1 VSVGLSLF
9 LFALLVY
16 SVSPVHY
23 LSDSR
28 YSILMDEAIL
38 QHGTPDMRNYQVQ
51 RGHGLAFNKRGY
63 WYTIDLVKGRLLYV
77 YPWGGALLSL
87 PAVAFSHAFRLKAAP
102 RGVYKVSN
110 ELKIEAGT
118 AAVLCAA
125 IVVVV
130 FETAILFLSCGWSLA
145 IALAAGF
152 GTPLWSSASRSL
164 WSQTWYMVLISLF
177 IWELVKEKPRP
188 VLLGTLLAWV
198 CFARP
203 QASPIVPIV
212 SLYVVVEFG
221 LPVFLKY
228 VAAGMAWGTV
238 FAATMLFFFGRLLAP
253 IYALSAARI
262 DFQHGLLL
270 RAEGLLF
277 SPSRGLLVFVP
288 IVLLPLYLTVRHWRD
303 LRQRR
308 LALLTLAVIVVHI
321 VMTASWE
328 LWWGGWSYGPRML
341 METIP
346 WFVLLTILGLKAA
359 APRPAMIWT
368 ATALLALSVSLN
380 AVGALSWSSKAWNAQ
395 PSIDAAPER
404 AWDWKRPQFLAWM
417 QP

>member
-1 VSVGLSLF
+1 
-9 LFALLVY
+9 
-16 SVSPVHY
+16 
-23 LSDSR
+23 
-28 YSILMDEAIL
+28 M
-38 QHGTPDMRNYQVQ
+38 
-51 RGHGLAFNKRGY
+51 
-63 WYTIDLVKGRLLYV
+63 YV

-87 PAVAFSHAFRLKAAP
+87 PAVAFFDALRLKAAP
-102 RGVYKVSN
+102 PPGVYRVTN
-110 ELKIEAGT
+110 ELEVEAGT

-145 IALAAGF
+145 IALGSAF

-164 WSQTWYMVLISLF
+164 WSQTWYIALISLF

-188 VLLGTLLAWV
+188 VLLGTVLAWV

-203 QASPIVPIV
+203 QALPIVPIV
-212 SLYVVVEFG
+212 SLYVLAEFG
-221 LPVFLKY
+221 LPAFLKY
-228 VAAGMAWGTV
+228 ATVGAAWGTV
-238 FAATMLFFFGRLLAP
+238 FAATMLYFFGRLLAP
-253 IYALSAARI
+253 AYAVSTGGI

-288 IVLLPLYLTVRHWRD
+288 IVLLPLYLTMRFWRD
-303 LRQRR
+303 LPHKR
-308 LALLTLAVIVVHI
+308 LALLALAVIVVHI
-321 VMTASWE
+321 VMTASWG

-346 WFVLLTILGLKAA
+346 WFVLLTILGIKATA
-359 APRPAMIWT
+359 RPRPAMIWT
-368 ATALLALSVSLN
+368 AAALLALSVSVN
-380 AVGALSWSSKAWNAQ
+380 AVGALSWSSATWNAQ

-417 QP
+417 QH